1 MYVLECAYLCSN
13 CQEIARELV
22 LLREQMASCQA
33 SEAHM
38 EAGLASKAMEATIW
52 QASSLAG
59 VAYALVQHVARPLWV
74 RHFETDFPL
83 DRLVSP
89 TWIIVCLIILFYIN
103 LLDVGVQALQ
113 LDGGAA
119 GPSSLQLPGATPA
132 EGFCLHCLRPAGP
145 RGEFIQTAPS
155 FCALKLSVWAP
166 ILTCGGMY
174 VARTHT
180 RKRRPGVHARALPP
194 TLLLPG
200 SLH

>member
-1 MYVLECAYLCSN
+1 MHVLVCAYLCFK

-33 SEAHM
+33 SEARM
-38 EAGLASKAMEATIW
+38 ETGLSSKAMEATIW

-83 DRLVSP
+83 DRFVYPPGLLYL
-89 TWIIVCLIILFYIN
+89 INIILFYIN

-113 LDGGAA
+113 LDGGDL
-119 GPSSLQLPGATPA
+119 GPPSLQLPGALPA
-132 EGFCLHCLRPAGP
+132 EDFCLHCLHSAGP
-145 RGEFIQTAPS
+145 RGEFIQKALS
-155 FCALKLSVWAP
+155 FVLQNSEWAP
-166 ILTCGGMY
+166 ILTYGGMC
-174 VARTHT
+174 VARTYT
-180 RKRRPGVHARALPP
+180 RKHRPGVHVCALPP
-194 TLLLPG
+194 ALLLPG